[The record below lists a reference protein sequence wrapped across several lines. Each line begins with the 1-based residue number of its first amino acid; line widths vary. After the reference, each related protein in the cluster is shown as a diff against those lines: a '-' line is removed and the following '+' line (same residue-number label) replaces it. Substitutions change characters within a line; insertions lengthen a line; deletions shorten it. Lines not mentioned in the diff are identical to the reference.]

1 MTEKPPLIEEATK
14 KSDLVWIATGGPSA
28 ITAAWH
34 VWHND
39 VVYVIT
45 GPGEQPLPA
54 DLGVYPTCEVIVRSA
69 TNLSRIV
76 TWEAMVWRVTP
87 GLEEWHEAVP
97 ALLAKRLNSPD
108 GATATAERWEAQC
121 TIFRL
126 APTGGLFE
134 AGDSLPSDSG
144 AEPPRAT
151 SATSEVRVPYTLGR
165 RSRRRR

>member
-1 MTEKPPLIEEATK
+1 MPPLIEEATK
-14 KSDLVWIATGGPSA
+14 KSDLIWIVTGGPSA

-34 VWHND
+34 VWHNN

-45 GPGEQPLPA
+45 GPGEQPLPP

-69 TNLSRIV
+69 ANLSRIV

-97 ALLAKRLNSPD
+97 ALLAKRLNSPTD
-108 GATATAERWEAQC
+108 AEITAARWEAHC

-134 AGDSLPSDSG
+134 AGDSLPSDSA
-144 AEPPRAT
+144 AEPPRPT
-151 SATSEVRVPYTLGR
+151 PATSEVRVPYTLGR
-165 RSRRRR
+165 RGRRRRRAG